1 VNRSSGILQN
11 LRRIAPCLLAIVVDA
26 LGFGLVY
33 PILAMLFTGAHRPL
47 LGAVASPAQADFLF
61 GLAYML
67 YPAGMFFG
75 ASLLGDLSDH
85 FGRKPTLLICVG
97 GLAVAF
103 VAMALGVQ
111 HGSIWLL
118 LGGRLLSGLMAG
130 SQPIAQAAVSDLSS
144 AAERAANMSLLTLAL
159 SVGIVAGPLMGG
171 ILSDRILEVWFT
183 FSTPLWA
190 AALLTAAAFV
200 WLLFGFTDP
209 SSPVRGHIDWLR
221 PVRLFREALRAPSVR
236 SLVLAHL
243 LFQSGFSIYYAMIPV
258 QLSRRFAY
266 DSAQLGLFN
275 GLIGAAFVTALVAVM
290 SVLSR
295 KCSDTA
301 MAIGGL
307 ALNGLGV
314 LLSGLAL
321 PAWTLW
327 VLAFALGVGDMV
339 AYTAILTS
347 VPADRRGWAMG
358 IATAVM
364 AVAWAVTGLT
374 PNVLGEISLG
384 ALIIGSGISV
394 LLAGAVLLARIRT
407 A

>member
-1 VNRSSGILQN
+1 VI
-11 LRRIAPCLLAIVVDA
+11 
-26 LGFGLVY
+26 F
-33 PILAMLFTGAHRPL
+33 
-47 LGAVASPAQADFLF
+47 
-61 GLAYML
+61 
-67 YPAGMFFG
+67 
-75 ASLLGDLSDH
+75 
-85 FGRKPTLLICVG
+85 PTT
-97 GLAVAF
+97 
-103 VAMALGVQ
+103 
-111 HGSIWLL
+111 
-118 LGGRLLSGLMAG
+118 
-130 SQPIAQAAVSDLSS
+130 S
-144 AAERAANMSLLTLAL
+144 AAS
-159 SVGIVAGPLMGG
+159 
-171 ILSDRILEVWFT
+171 
-183 FSTPLWA
+183 
-190 AALLTAAAFV
+190 
-200 WLLFGFTDP
+200 
-209 SSPVRGHIDWLR
+209 GHIDWLR

-243 LFQSGFSIYYAMIPV
+243 LFQSGFSLYYAMIPV

-290 SVLSR
+290 PVLSR

-339 AYTAILTS
+339 AYTAILTLFSKS